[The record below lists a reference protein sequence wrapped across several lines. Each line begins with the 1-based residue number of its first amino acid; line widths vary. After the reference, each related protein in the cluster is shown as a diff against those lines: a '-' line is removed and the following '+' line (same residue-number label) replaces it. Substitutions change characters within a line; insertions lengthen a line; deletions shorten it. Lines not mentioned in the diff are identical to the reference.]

1 MDRIGPGGFRE
12 PFKQGSSTDPLAE
25 QLNLLSKRIEEIS
38 KQNIFGSSFSLMD
51 DPEVL
56 GILQTIKTLESLPG
70 TPTPLF
76 RPVTPDCSQKVFKIV
91 SERIHSPIDLERLSQ
106 NLTSLVISPS
116 SIAQA
121 TPPLAVMK
129 EGNDIVYSD
138 IRLERVDIESFTKDY
153 QDSGFEFGLNINGES
168 IDCRGFSEHV
178 DPASG
183 GSGIGSFGRVFLA
196 ANALGE
202 ELAVKVMRP
211 KRGLCT
217 QQDLEREAFFLQK
230 FAGSEYIAGAVHV
243 GSIEPFMFI
252 IMKKAP
258 GMELFERM
266 TQDHIFVQN
275 ESMEDDGKEYSLPQK
290 IQTLLCVLQGLK
302 TMHDNNIIHRDLKP
316 ENIIVDEDGNA
327 KLIDLGLARNVKD
340 SIISKEGT
348 PAFLPPEAV
357 YAKKLRVWKEIAGE
371 NEPITQSPKS
381 DIYSFGVVMDVLF
394 SYQGYIT
401 EYSPYGDL
409 DYSNRDCDI
418 VTSYDRY
425 LYATQNEEIAK
436 HISEMVNGCLK
447 LKPSER
453 IEVNKLIQGL
463 EILHQ
468 LISPGG
474 V

>member
-1 MDRIGPGGFRE
+1 MDRIGPE
-12 PFKQGSSTDPLAE
+12 PFKEPFQQSSFGDPLAQ
-25 QLNLLSKRIEEIS
+25 QLSLLSKRIEEIS
-38 KQNIFGSSFSLMD
+38 KQNIFGSSFSLID

-56 GILQTIKTLESLPG
+56 DILRTIKTLESLPG

-76 RPVTPDCSQKVFKIV
+76 RPVTPDCAERVFKIV
-91 SERIHSPIDLERLSQ
+91 SENIHSSADLKRLSE

-116 SIAQA
+116 SIAQN
-121 TPPLAVMK
+121 TSPLVMTEEVNGIEYSHMQL
-129 EGNDIVYSD
+129 EGM
-138 IRLERVDIESFTKDY
+138 IESFGRDY
-153 QDSGFEFGLNINGES
+153 QDPGFQFRLNVNGES
-168 IDCRGFSEHV
+168 IDCRGFSERV
-178 DPASG
+178 DPESG

-196 ANALGE
+196 TNALGE

-211 KRGLCT
+211 KRNLCT
-217 QQDLEREAFFLQK
+217 QEDLEREAFFLQK

-290 IQTLLCVLQGLK
+290 IQTLLCVLEGLK

-327 KLIDLGLARNVKD
+327 KLIDLGLARNVND

-381 DIYSFGVVMDVLF
+381 DIYSFGVMMDALF

-409 DYSNRDCDI
+409 DYSDRDCDI
-418 VTSYDRY
+418 KTTSDRY
-425 LYATQNEEIAK
+425 LYATQNESIAEN
-436 HISEMVNGCLK
+436 ISDMVNGCLK
-447 LKPSER
+447 VKPSER
-453 IEVNKLIQGL
+453 IRVDNLIEGLGKLQESIKG
-463 EILHQ
+463 E
-468 LISPGG
+468 G
-474 V
+474 